1 MGIKLPTA
9 SGTGPTGGELVFKVD
24 ASINDLDQTW
34 APSDGL
40 TAGSLYDLSLIYNPT
55 NSGSVSSVQIE
66 NMGKSWADVE
76 GGAPPPASVAL
87 SEVMEMNYTDDYTS
101 SNVNFS
107 RDVSGAP
114 QFGISFTL
122 KNNITRTPQPAVS
135 KSNTTDLS
143 GIDGLNWWWDFTWSI
158 NAPTP
163 SIGPINFPSTFLPP
177 TTGITSTTPTLMEL
191 VNVFDISSGQ
201 STLTGYDNT
210 NSINYNT
217 AMWAKNGFYG
227 AGLSSNVD
235 LSGVQPYI
243 DYNIYSGQVQNYQIY
258 DSSGI
263 TQDISYSPTVF
274 YSNNAALVT
283 KSYTNLKFIIIRLSN
298 SETSGQSAGYFI
310 KCDIEDVSN
319 NSMTLGTDYCLFYQE
334 EQQSTSGTAVYQWAS
349 TIDQFFSPWLDCANK
364 NLSNVFNTFQ
374 EGQAAT
380 TKGENNGNYDAGQ
393 SIYHIRRITQSQP
406 IYQYLAIGIQN
417 GKTIGKVTISYGK
430 DP

>member
-1 MGIKLPTA
+1 MSDLIATTTADTFNIGKTPLNDTSVANYTITIFNPSYPSNNFWGLKLPTA
-9 SGTGPTGGELVFKVD
+9 SGTGTTGGELVFKVD

-55 NSGSVSSVQIE
+55 SSGPPPLSSVPIE
-66 NMGKSWADVE
+66 NMEKSWEDVE
-76 GGAPPPASVAL
+76 GGAPASVAL

-122 KNNITRTPQPAVS
+122 KNNITRTPPS
-135 KSNTTDLS
+135 TTISNTTDLS
-143 GIDGLNWWWDFTWSI
+143 GIDGKNWWWDFTWNI
-158 NAPTP
+158 IAPST
-163 SIGPINFPSTFLPP
+163 SFPSTFLPP

-310 KCDIEDVSN
+310 KCDIEDVEQHLIDIRNRLLFILSRRTKIN
-319 NSMTLGTDYCLFYQE
+319 RGELQYISGHHLHHRSIFFTLVRLC
-334 EQQSTSGTAVYQWAS
+334 
-349 TIDQFFSPWLDCANK
+349 
-364 NLSNVFNTFQ
+364 
-374 EGQAAT
+374 
-380 TKGENNGNYDAGQ
+380 
-393 SIYHIRRITQSQP
+393 
-406 IYQYLAIGIQN
+406 
-417 GKTIGKVTISYGK
+417 
-430 DP
+430 